1 MNYEHKSK
9 DLKDLNIYK
18 NISRILLIINKMTDI
33 FKSLD
38 LNVDNKYFKNKI
50 FSRFL
55 TDIDFVPLEQE
66 YQGYYI

>member
-18 NISRILLIINKMTDI
+18 NILRILLIISKMTDI

-38 LNVDNKYFKNKI
+38 LNVDNEYFKNKI

-66 YQGYYI
+66 Y